1 MPVQDSLNFTSGP
14 YYDDFSELNNF
25 YRVLFRPSYA
35 VQARELTQSQTILQD
50 QITKL
55 ANTHYSD
62 GDLVSGGGLIIDTGL
77 ASIKLENQ
85 FDSVD
90 IVANAFQNTVIS
102 GASDTTGTARAYV
115 IGVVPRD
122 AEDMNTLIVR
132 YFTDKQFGDG
142 ITVSTDDDSVQA
154 TTTSATG
161 PSKIP
166 NASNVASL
174 VSVQESVYYMSG
186 FLNYVPEQYMVLE
199 KYSDAPDYSVGF
211 YIDEIIVDE
220 NDANTLSLIHI

>member
-62 GDLVSGGGLIIDTGL
+62 GDLVAGGGLIIDTGL

-122 AEDMNTLIVR
+122 AKT
-132 YFTDKQFGDG
+132 
-142 ITVSTDDDSVQA
+142 
-154 TTTSATG
+154 
-161 PSKIP
+161 
-166 NASNVASL
+166 
-174 VSVQESVYYMSG
+174 
-186 FLNYVPEQYMVLE
+186 
-199 KYSDAPDYSVGF
+199 
-211 YIDEIIVDE
+211 
-220 NDANTLSLIHI
+220 